1 MKKQDSAPRKLQL
14 PRLSTGKT
22 VSIAVALL
30 VLALLVGF
38 GIYLNAPR
46 ADEVPTS
53 ASQMV
58 FAVARV
64 NDVLM
69 DNAEPDDYPRLN
81 AETGTIYFTGVTGGD
96 VYILTAYFTDTRTPG
111 LTITKTAS
119 VNGDVINS
127 DETVDVGDV
136 ITWTC

>member
-22 VSIAVALL
+22 VSIAVSLL

-38 GIYLNAPR
+38 GIYLSAPR

-58 FAVARV
+58 VAVARV

-69 DNAEPDDYPRLN
+69 DNA
-81 AETGTIYFTGVTGGD
+81 
-96 VYILTAYFTDTRTPG
+96 
-111 LTITKTAS
+111 
-119 VNGDVINS
+119 
-127 DETVDVGDV
+127 
-136 ITWTC
+136 